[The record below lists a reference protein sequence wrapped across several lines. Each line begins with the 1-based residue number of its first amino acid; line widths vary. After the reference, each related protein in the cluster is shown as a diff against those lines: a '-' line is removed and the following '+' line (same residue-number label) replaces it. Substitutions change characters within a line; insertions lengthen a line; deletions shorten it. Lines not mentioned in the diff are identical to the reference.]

1 MEIAVKIAQLL
12 VSLSLLI
19 IFHEFGHFISA
30 KIFKCRVEK
39 FYLFFNPWFS
49 LFKHKHGETEYGIG
63 WIPLGGY
70 VSIAG
75 MIDETTN
82 ADDLK
87 HDPEPWEFRS
97 KPAWQR
103 LIIMLAGVIVNAILA
118 MIIYAMV
125 AFYWGDSYMSVNNL
139 KYGISVDSVG
149 YNLGFREGDMIK
161 SVNGKPAD
169 NFHKIF
175 VDILL
180 DDPKTVT
187 LTRNGKDTTI
197 TFTNEMVAMLLDDS
211 NASRDIISP
220 RYPFVINGFAEGV
233 ESAGKKAGL
242 MEGDSLLTFNG
253 MPSPFYSDVR
263 RHLAAN
269 KGKPATITFMRGG
282 QVDSVSL
289 TIPEDGLLG
298 VYVKPYTAF
307 LEPTKIEYGFF
318 ESFPVGISRG
328 VGKIS
333 EYLKQFKLIFNPE
346 TKAYKS
352 VGSFITMTKIFPGYW
367 DWHAFWNLTA
377 FFSIILAVMNVL
389 PIPALD
395 GGHALFTL
403 VEIVT
408 GKKPSEK
415 FLERAQMV
423 GMIILLA
430 LMAFAI
436 GNDLIRHVFN

>member
-1 MEIAVKIAQLL
+1 METAVKIAQLV

-19 IFHEFGHFISA
+19 ICHEFGHFITA

-49 LFKHKHGETEYGIG
+49 LFKLKRGDTEYGIG

-118 MIIYAMV
+118 MFIYAMI
-125 AFYWGDSYMSVNNL
+125 AFHWGSSYLPVENI
-139 KYGISVDSVG
+139 KYGISVDSLG
-149 YNLGFREGDMIK
+149 YSFGLRDGDMIK

-169 NFHKIF
+169 DFAKVF
-175 VDILL
+175 TDLLL
-180 DDPKTVT
+180 DDPKT
-187 LTRNGKDTTI
+187 LTVSRNGKDTTI
-197 TFTNEMVAMLLDDS
+197 TFSNEMVSKLLDPDLGGLPFT
-211 NASRDIISP
+211 P
-220 RYPFVINGFAEGV
+220 RYPFVVAGFPEGV
-233 ESAGKKAGL
+233 ESAGQKAGL

-253 MPSPFYSDVR
+253 QACAFYSDVR
-263 RHLAAN
+263 KQLVAN
-269 KGKPATITFMRGG
+269 KGKEATITFMRGG
-282 QVDSVSL
+282 QVDSITL
-289 TIPEDGLLG
+289 AIPADGMLG
-298 VYVKPYTAF
+298 VFVKSYADF
-307 LEPTKIEYGFF
+307 LEYKTVEYGFF

-328 VGKIS
+328 VNKIS

-403 VEIVT
+403 VEIVS

>member
-19 IFHEFGHFISA
+19 IFHEFGHFITA

-49 LFKHKHGETEYGIG
+49 LFKLKRGETEYGIG

-197 TFTNEMVAMLLDDS
+197 NFTNEMVAMLLDDK

-220 RYPFVINGFAEGV
+220 RFPFVVEGFPEGV
-233 ESAGKKAGL
+233 ESAGQKAGL
-242 MEGDSLLTFNG
+242 MPGDSLL
-253 MPSPFYSDVR
+253 
-263 RHLAAN
+263 
-269 KGKPATITFMRGG
+269 
-282 QVDSVSL
+282 
-289 TIPEDGLLG
+289 
-298 VYVKPYTAF
+298 
-307 LEPTKIEYGFF
+307 
-318 ESFPVGISRG
+318 
-328 VGKIS
+328 
-333 EYLKQFKLIFNPE
+333 
-346 TKAYKS
+346 
-352 VGSFITMTKIFPGYW
+352 
-367 DWHAFWNLTA
+367 
-377 FFSIILAVMNVL
+377 
-389 PIPALD
+389 
-395 GGHALFTL
+395 
-403 VEIVT
+403 
-408 GKKPSEK
+408 
-415 FLERAQMV
+415 
-423 GMIILLA
+423 
-430 LMAFAI
+430 
-436 GNDLIRHVFN
+436 